1 MTTTERRAMRVAYVM
16 SRFPKVTET
25 FILFE
30 MIAVERAGAKV
41 ELFPL
46 LRERTSVM
54 HEEARPYVDRAH
66 YRPFVSARIAASNL
80 RYLRRDPRVYLSMWW
95 EVLKGTWGS
104 LNFFVGALGVVPK
117 SVDAAAAFAELGIEH
132 VHCHFATHPAV
143 AGLVIHR
150 LTGIPFSFTAHG
162 SDLHVDRHMLP
173 QKVEAAAFV
182 VTVSEFNRRVIV
194 EECGEELATGVEVIH
209 CGVDTSVFAPPDH
222 PVAPTEALSVV
233 CVGTLHEVKGQ
244 EFLVRAVAKV
254 AEKGIDVRCTFV
266 GGGPDEGAL
275 RQLAEELGVGDRVT
289 FLGVVPQG
297 VVVEAV
303 RNASVVCAPSV
314 PTRSGK
320 REGIPVVLMEAMSA
334 ARPVVASRL
343 SGIPELVIDG
353 ESGLLVTPGDA
364 DEIAAALQRLHH
376 EPELRARLGE
386 AARRRVMADFDV
398 NRNARRLLAR
408 MRDASAS

>member
-1 MTTTERRAMRVAYVM
+1 MHVAYVM

-30 MIAVERAGAKV
+30 MIALERAGAKV

-54 HEEARPYVDRAH
+54 HDEAQSYVERAH
-66 YRPFVSARIAASNL
+66 YRPFMSPRIAASNL
-80 RYLRRDPRVYLSMWW
+80 RYLRRDPRAYLSMWW

-117 SVDAAAAFAELGIEH
+117 SVDAAATFTELGVDH
-132 VHCHFATHPAV
+132 VHCHFASHPAV

-173 QKVEAAAFV
+173 QKVAAAAFA
-182 VTVSEFNRRVIV
+182 VTVSEFNRDVIV
-194 EECGEELATGVEVIH
+194 EECGEDLGPKVEVIH
-209 CGVDTSVFAPPDH
+209 CGVDTTFFTPPEERSAPSGG
-222 PVAPTEALSVV
+222 LSVV

-244 EFLVRAVAKV
+244 RHLVRAIAKLAGGGV
-254 AEKGIDVRCTFV
+254 DVHCTFV
-266 GGGPDEGAL
+266 GGGPDEDAL
-275 RQLAEELGVGDRVT
+275 RRLAEELGVAERVT
-289 FLGVVPQG
+289 FLGTVPRRVVG
-297 VVVEAV
+297 ETV
-303 RNASVVCAPSV
+303 RAASVVCAPSV

-343 SGIPELVIDG
+343 SGIPELVVDG
-353 ESGLLVTPGDA
+353 ESGLLVTPGDV
-364 DEIAAALQRLHH
+364 DEIAAALRTLHDD
-376 EPELRARLGE
+376 PELGARLGD
-386 AARRRVMADFDV
+386 AARERVMAHFDV

-408 MRDASAS
+408 IVAASGS